1 MTAVCLIAAA
11 CLALLNWSL
20 QGVAFSNWFL
30 HVELLAD
37 DLYHLPPA
45 IHHCRATGLPPW
57 GSLHTPSRKV
67 RGLEVWIYTEVLGR
81 KSEGLQLWIY
91 TEVPLQPFRGESPG
105 AVRGIGA
112 DTGEL
117 SGAFRRHVWD
127 SPAAGKCIPLGH
139 GGSTLAEWR

>member
-91 TEVPLQPFRGESPG
+91 TEVPLQPFRGGP
-105 AVRGIGA
+105 
-112 DTGEL
+112 
-117 SGAFRRHVWD
+117 RHW
-127 SPAAGKCIPLGH
+127 G
-139 GGSTLAEWR
+139 